1 MIKTA
6 FYIGGGKDRLPYK
19 DYLENCL
26 TTGEK
31 GKKCFLPPTLKKIR
45 QIKIFKLNHKPYIK
59 NTDDYVYNNFDK
71 NKDFF
76 LAVPKGLGGLS
87 SQWPLQWGPNH

>member
-1 MIKTA
+1 MIKTV

-31 GKKCFLPPTLKKIR
+31 GKKCFLPPTFKKN
-45 QIKIFKLNHKPYIK
+45 QI
-59 NTDDYVYNNFDK
+59 D
-71 NKDFF
+71 
-76 LAVPKGLGGLS
+76 
-87 SQWPLQWGPNH
+87 

>member
-6 FYIGGGKDRLPYK
+6 FYIGGGTDQFPYK

-31 GKKCFLPPTLKKIR
+31 GKKTLSPTLKKI
-45 QIKIFKLNHKPYIK
+45 
-59 NTDDYVYNNFDK
+59 T
-71 NKDFF
+71 
-76 LAVPKGLGGLS
+76 
-87 SQWPLQWGPNH
+87 

>member
-1 MIKTA
+1 MLGTSFAVQCLRTHSSIAGGKGLRNSDPTNCLAQPKKKKHMIKTA

-45 QIKIFKLNHKPYIK
+45 
-59 NTDDYVYNNFDK
+59 
-71 NKDFF
+71 
-76 LAVPKGLGGLS
+76 
-87 SQWPLQWGPNH
+87 